1 MSYSV
6 KLKNQSGT
14 EVAYTAIEQVTIPLA
29 SGTGYA
35 TFTARYGVTFS
46 HERGEGKLAYSGG
59 EYASNGVDYMCR
71 IYLPEGT
78 AASVQGG
85 IGEGEGTVLIGG
97 VEPSPDAYEYTQI
110 ASTEAVLKIKG
121 EYITGD
127 IVLTFGIV
135 S

>member
-1 MSYSV
+1 MAYSV

-14 EVAYTAIEQVTIPLA
+14 DVTYGAIEQVTIPL
-29 SGTGYA
+29 STGTGNA
-35 TFTARYGVTFS
+35 LFTARYNVTKNDGS
-46 HERGEGKLAYSGG
+46 LEKMISYSGG
-59 EYASNGVDYMCR
+59 DYASNGVDYMCR
-71 IYLPEGT
+71 ISIPED
-78 AASVQGG
+78 APASVQGG

-97 VEPSPDAYEYTQI
+97 VEPSPDAYEYKQI
-110 ASTEAVLKIKG
+110 TNSEAILKIKG

>member
-1 MSYSV
+1 MAYSV

-14 EVAYTAIEQVTIPLA
+14 DVTYGAIEQVTIPL
-29 SGTGYA
+29 STGTGNA
-35 TFTARYGVTFS
+35 LFTARYKVTMNY
-46 HERGEGKLAYSGG
+46 ERGEGKLAYSGG

-71 IYLPEGT
+71 IYLPDNA

-97 VEPSPDAYEYTQI
+97 VEPSPEAYEYTQI
-110 ASTEAVLKIKG
+110 ASKEAVLKIKG